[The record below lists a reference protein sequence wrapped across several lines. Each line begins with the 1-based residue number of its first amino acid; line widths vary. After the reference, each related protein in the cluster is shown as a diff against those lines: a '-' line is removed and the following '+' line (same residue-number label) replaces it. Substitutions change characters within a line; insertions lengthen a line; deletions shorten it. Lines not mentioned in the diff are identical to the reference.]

1 MHFMKPSSTTLVIVK
16 GREGDVDMVN
26 QACLRSDLVKEWD
39 DVGAIHGRRY
49 RGTNVREL
57 KVVGYVPSY

>member
-1 MHFMKPSSTTLVIVK
+1 MKPSSTTPVIVK
-16 GREGDVDMVN
+16 GREGDADVAN

-39 DVGAIHGRRY
+39 DVGAICGGRY

-57 KVVGYVPSY
+57 KAVVRIE